1 MIGGCD
7 TGGLTPETPPTVH
20 LQEVELSTSVDSRG
34 LPQTSSILKPG
45 GSATDIV
52 STTSIRLRFS
62 RFLLPTDTFRQ
73 SICVQSDPR
82 TVSSLDDCRGNVFVE
97 PSYDPIRRQITL
109 RQSPDAS
116 KTHLLPATTYWVT
129 VFPPPDASSDGIQAF
144 DGAPLDAPTPIHF
157 TTLDVDPAG
166 AKVEPLPAPVFCSPD
181 KGKTPGA
188 FDHLKNCSTAGCH
201 LNGATDMQGGP
212 LDAPEGLDMSDLV
225 PLRTTAI
232 GHVAHET
239 QTGEHAAIGENS
251 GLRFGRA
258 MPIVDPGNPG
268 NSYLLYKIITSR
280 DNTTEPDAD
289 EVARLREAMLVG
301 MPMPPSN
308 ASKAAFL
315 DAKGLARLS
324 DWILQGA
331 PTPSCGK

>member
-1 MIGGCD
+1 M
-7 TGGLTPETPPTVH
+7 
-20 LQEVELSTSVDSRG
+20 
-34 LPQTSSILKPG
+34 
-45 GSATDIV
+45 DIV

-62 RFLLPTDTFRQ
+62 RFLLPQQTFRQ
-73 SICVQSDPR
+73 SICVQASAEP
-82 TVSSLDDCRGNVFVE
+82 VASLDDCRGGIFLE

-116 KTHLLPATTYWVT
+116 KAHLASATTYYVT
-129 VFPPPDASSDGIQAF
+129 VFPPPDAVSDGIVAF
-144 DGAPLDAPTPIHF
+144 DGAPLDAPTSFHF
-157 TTLDVDPAG
+157 TTLDADPAD
-166 AKVEPLPAPVFCSPD
+166 AKVEPLPDPVFCSPD
-181 KGKTPGA
+181 KGKTAGA
-188 FDHLKNCSTAGCH
+188 LDHLKNCATAGCH
-201 LNGATDMQGGP
+201 VNGAEDPKDPGVP
-212 LDAPEGLDMSDLV
+212 LDAPVGLDLSDAATI
-225 PLRTTAI
+225 RATAI
-232 GHVAHET
+232 SHVAHQT

-289 EVARLREAMLVG
+289 EVARLREAVVVG

-308 ASKAAFL
+308 AAKTVFL

-331 PTPSCGK
+331 PTPGCE